1 MIRLKIKEI
10 NNSLYVLEDI
20 NNNVYELT
28 IYFYD
33 IDNNVKVNDYL
44 YMQEKLLSKIN
55 HSIISLGVLDSMYG
69 KVIEEITDEDLV
81 ILITNN
87 KNIYLKRYYG

>member
-10 NNSLYVLEDI
+10 NKSLYVLEDI

-33 IDNNVKVNDYL
+33 IDNKVKVNDYL
-44 YMQEKLLSKIN
+44 ICK
-55 HSIISLGVLDSMYG
+55 
-69 KVIEEITDEDLV
+69 
-81 ILITNN
+81 
-87 KNIYLKRYYG
+87 KNYYLK

>member
-1 MIRLKIKEI
+1 MIRLRIKEI

-33 IDNNVKVNDYL
+33 INDKAQVNDYL

>member
-20 NNNVYELT
+20 NNNIYELT

-33 IDNNVKVNDYL
+33 INDKAQVNDYL

-55 HSIISLGVLDSMYG
+55 HSIISLGVLDSIYG

>member
-33 IDNNVKVNDYL
+33 INDKAQVNDYL

-55 HSIISLGVLDSMYG
+55 HSIISLGVLDSIYG

>member
-10 NNSLYVLEDI
+10 NKSLYVLEDI
-20 NNNVYELT
+20 NNNIYELT

-33 IDNNVKVNDYL
+33 IDDKAQVNDYL

-55 HSIISLGVLDSMYG
+55 HSVISLGVLDSIYG

>member
-1 MIRLKIKEI
+1 MIRLRIIKID
-10 NNSLYVLEDI
+10 NSLYKLEDI
-20 NNNVYELT
+20 NNNVYEIT

-33 IDNNVKVNDYL
+33 IDDKVGVDDYL
-44 YMQEKLLSKIN
+44 YMREKLLSKIN

-69 KVIEEITDEDLV
+69 KVIEEINDEDLA

-87 KNIYLKRYYG
+87 KRISLKRYYG

>member
-1 MIRLKIKEI
+1 
-10 NNSLYVLEDI
+10 
-20 NNNVYELT
+20 
-28 IYFYD
+28 
-33 IDNNVKVNDYL
+33 
-44 YMQEKLLSKIN
+44 
-55 HSIISLGVLDSMYG
+55 MYG

>member
-10 NNSLYVLEDI
+10 NNNLYILEDI
-20 NNNVYELT
+20 NNNTYELI

-33 IDNNVKVNDYL
+33 INEQVKVNDYL
-44 YMQEKLLSKIN
+44 YMQEKLLRKIN

-69 KVIEEITDEDLV
+69 NVIEDITDEDLV

-87 KNIYLKRYYG
+87 KKIYLKRYYG

>member
-33 IDNNVKVNDYL
+33 IDNKVKVNEYL

>member
-33 IDNNVKVNDYL
+33 IDNKAQVNDYL

>member
-20 NNNVYELT
+20 NNNIYELT

-33 IDNNVKVNDYL
+33 IDNKVKVNDYL
-44 YMQEKLLSKIN
+44 YMQEKLLRKIN

-69 KVIEEITDEDLV
+69 NVIEDITDEDLV

>member
-33 IDNNVKVNDYL
+33 IDNKAQVNDYL

-55 HSIISLGVLDSMYG
+55 HSIISLGVLDSIYG

>member
-1 MIRLKIKEI
+1 MIRLRIKEI

-33 IDNNVKVNDYL
+33 IDNKVKVNDYL
-44 YMQEKLLSKIN
+44 YMQEKLLSKI
-55 HSIISLGVLDSMYG
+55 IISLASLATSVPEP
-69 KVIEEITDEDLV
+69 IEKPTSAFFKAGASFMPSPV
-81 ILITNN
+81 MPVT
-87 KNIYLKRYYG
+87 

>member
-20 NNNVYELT
+20 NNNIYELT

-33 IDNNVKVNDYL
+33 IDNKVKVNDYL
-44 YMQEKLLSKIN
+44 YMQEKLLSKIYY
-55 HSIISLGVLDSMYG
+55 SIISLGVLDSMYG
-69 KVIEEITDEDLV
+69 KVIEELTDEDLV

>member
-44 YMQEKLLSKIN
+44 YMQERLLSKIN

>member
-10 NNSLYVLEDI
+10 NNNLYILEDI
-20 NNNVYELT
+20 NNNTYELT

-33 IDNNVKVNDYL
+33 INEQVRVNDYL
-44 YMQEKLLSKIN
+44 YIQEKLLRKIN

-69 KVIEEITDEDLV
+69 NVIEDITDEDLV

-87 KNIYLKRYYG
+87 KKIYLKRYYG

>member
-1 MIRLKIKEI
+1 MIRLRIKEI
-10 NNSLYVLEDI
+10 NKSLYVLEDI

-33 IDNNVKVNDYL
+33 INDKVQVNDYL

-55 HSIISLGVLDSMYG
+55 HSIISLGVLDSIYG

>member
-1 MIRLKIKEI
+1 MIRLRIKEI
-10 NNSLYVLEDI
+10 NKSLYVLEDI

-33 IDNNVKVNDYL
+33 INDKAQVNDYL

-55 HSIISLGVLDSMYG
+55 HSIISLGVLDSIYG

>member
-1 MIRLKIKEI
+1 MIRLRIKEI

-44 YMQEKLLSKIN
+44 YMQERLLSKIN

>member
-10 NNSLYVLEDI
+10 NKSLYVLEDI

-33 IDNNVKVNDYL
+33 IDNKVKVNDYL

-55 HSIISLGVLDSMYG
+55 HSIISLVVLDSMYG

>member
-10 NNSLYVLEDI
+10 NDNLYILEDL
-20 NNNVYELT
+20 NNNTYELT

-33 IDNNVKVNDYL
+33 INEQVKVNDYL
-44 YMQEKLLSKIN
+44 YMQEKLLRKIN

-69 KVIEEITDEDLV
+69 NVIEDITDEDLV

-87 KNIYLKRYYG
+87 KKIYLKRYYG

>member
-10 NNSLYVLEDI
+10 NDNLYILEDI
-20 NNNVYELT
+20 NNNIYELT

-33 IDNNVKVNDYL
+33 INEQVKVNDYL
-44 YMQEKLLSKIN
+44 YMQEKLLRKIN

-69 KVIEEITDEDLV
+69 NVIEDITDEDLV
-81 ILITNN
+81 ILITTN
-87 KNIYLKRYYG
+87 KKIYLKRYYG

>member
-1 MIRLKIKEI
+1 MIRLRIKEI

-33 IDNNVKVNDYL
+33 IDNKVKVNDYL

-55 HSIISLGVLDSMYG
+55 HSIINLGVLDSIYG

>member
-33 IDNNVKVNDYL
+33 IDDKAQVNDYL
-44 YMQEKLLSKIN
+44 YVQEKLLSKIN
-55 HSIISLGVLDSMYG
+55 HSIISLGVLDSIYG

>member
-10 NNSLYVLEDI
+10 NNNLYILEDI
-20 NNNVYELT
+20 NNTYEIT

-33 IDNNVKVNDYL
+33 INEQVRVNDYL
-44 YMQEKLLSKIN
+44 YIQEKLLRKIN

-69 KVIEEITDEDLV
+69 KVIEDITDEDLV

-87 KNIYLKRYYG
+87 NRIYLKRYYG

>member
-10 NNSLYVLEDI
+10 NKSLYVLEDI

-33 IDNNVKVNDYL
+33 IDNKTQVNDYL

>member
-33 IDNNVKVNDYL
+33 IDNKVKVNDYL

-55 HSIISLGVLDSMYG
+55 YSIISLGVLDSMYG
-69 KVIEEITDEDLV
+69 KVIEELTDEDLV

>member
-10 NNSLYVLEDI
+10 NNNLYILEDI
-20 NNNVYELT
+20 NNTYEIT

-33 IDNNVKVNDYL
+33 INEQVRVNDYL
-44 YMQEKLLSKIN
+44 YIQEKLLRKIN

-69 KVIEEITDEDLV
+69 NVIEDITDEDLV

-87 KNIYLKRYYG
+87 KKIYLKRYYG

>member
-10 NNSLYVLEDI
+10 NNNLYILEDI
-20 NNNVYELT
+20 NNNTYELT

-33 IDNNVKVNDYL
+33 INEQVRVNDYL
-44 YMQEKLLSKIN
+44 YIQEKLLRKIN

-69 KVIEEITDEDLV
+69 KVIEDITDEDLV

-87 KNIYLKRYYG
+87 KKIYLKRYYG

>member
-10 NNSLYVLEDI
+10 NNNLYILEDI
-20 NNNVYELT
+20 NNNTYELT

-33 IDNNVKVNDYL
+33 INEQVKVNDYL
-44 YMQEKLLSKIN
+44 YMQEKLLRKIN

-69 KVIEEITDEDLV
+69 NVIEDITDEDLV

-87 KNIYLKRYYG
+87 KKIYLKRYYG

>member
-10 NNSLYVLEDI
+10 NDNLYILEDI
-20 NNNVYELT
+20 NNNTYELT

-33 IDNNVKVNDYL
+33 INEQVKVNDYL
-44 YMQEKLLSKIN
+44 YMQEKLLRKIN

-69 KVIEEITDEDLV
+69 NVIEDITDEDLV

-87 KNIYLKRYYG
+87 KKIYLKRYYG